1 MNKIL
6 MPILLS
12 ATIIVAGLFAFLP
25 VEQVSAVHT
34 TITDDNQSTTE
45 DMERMIILQFST
57 GTTPANDVFLA
68 ISADGAGI
76 SGSIMGMV
84 IDATTSDGTADLD
97 FECHD
102 LGATTLAAVSGDD
115 NSDDAG
121 TLVNAGDDI
130 DNPGEQVVDTLSS
143 CELLTADIADDSD
156 VIIAIH
162 IDNWP
167 EI

>member
-1 MNKIL
+1 

-12 ATIIVAGLFAFLP
+12 FTIIAASLFAFLP

-34 TITDDNQSTTE
+34 TITADTQTTTE

-68 ISADGAGI
+68 ISADGAGV

-102 LGATTLAAVSGDD
+102 LGATSLAAVSGDD
-115 NSDDAG
+115 NVDSTG
-121 TLVNAGDDI
+121 VLVNVDGDM
-130 DNPGEQVVDTLSS
+130 DNPGEQEVDTLTS

-162 IDNWP
+162 LDNWP